1 MRVDE
6 KILHMLGTHVT
17 GDFGPWTFYTSRRSG
32 VVWYPR
38 APALQPPTP
47 LQTYWRNQFRIAGNI
62 WRGIGAE
69 ARADWMAAEKL
80 ANLSITG
87 YNLFT
92 YYILTGDAAA
102 IETIE
107 RQTGLQLIP
116 FDRLIA

>member
-38 APALQPPTP
+38 APALKPPTP
-47 LQTYWRNQFRIAGNI
+47 LQIHWRNQFRLAGSI
-62 WRGIGAE
+62 WRGLQPEQRE
-69 ARADWMAAEKL
+69 AWSAAEKL

-92 YYILTGDAAA
+92 YFIVTGDATT
-102 IETIE
+102 IETVE
-107 RQTGLQLIP
+107 HQTGLKLIP
-116 FDRLIA
+116 FDVLLS

>member
-17 GDFGPWTFYTSRRSG
+17 GDFGPWTFYTGRRSG

-47 LQTYWRNQFRIAGNI
+47 LQIHWRNKFRLTARI
-62 WRGIGAE
+62 WWALQPEQRE
-69 ARADWMAAEKL
+69 AWMAAEKL

-92 YYILTGDAAA
+92 YFITTGDEEA
-102 IETIE
+102 IKTIQ
-107 RQTGLQLIP
+107 RQAGVRLIP
-116 FDRLIA
+116 LDVLIA